1 MRLSVSTLASVMAIA
16 VVGAAGGPFTAAHA
30 EDAVLQVFASPMV
43 IDQVNIVNR
52 LAGVSPIEMT
62 ELDSIDALQKL
73 CDPANG
79 GIPSVAVVVTTI
91 TASISDKCVSNG
103 IGELLEASLGFGTM
117 VLAQKASDPPMSLS
131 SKVLYQALA
140 HDVPDDESFK
150 LNTANTWSDVDAS
163 LPKLDIRLIVGS
175 LGTAARKVFEDE
187 AMVGGCRQ
195 FDAVQS
201 IFDAKTRVST
211 CTKFKKGAVLEVDS
225 LDERVAALRAA
236 APGAV
241 AVLPINVALK
251 HKDRMRII
259 PFDGFLPTPESINA
273 EDYVLT
279 VPFYVYVRPE
289 DLAKEGPVRL
299 WMWEILSE
307 EAIGD
312 KGYGKDG
319 GLTELPAA
327 TREWQRRSMFK

>member
-1 MRLSVSTLASVMAIA
+1 MRVSVSTLAGVTAIA
-16 VVGAAGGPFTAAHA
+16 AVGVAGGQFTAAQA
-30 EDAVLQVFASPMV
+30 GDAVLQVFASPLV
-43 IDQVNIVNR
+43 IDQANFVSNV
-52 LAGVSPIEMT
+52 AGFSSVETIE
-62 ELDSIDALQKL
+62 LQSIAALQRL
-73 CDPANG
+73 CAAAND
-79 GIPSVAVVVTTI
+79 GIPSVAVVGTKI
-91 TASISDKCVSNG
+91 TANISDECVSNG
-103 IGELLEASLGFGTM
+103 VGDLLEASLGFSTL
-117 VLAQKASDPPMSLS
+117 VLVQKASDPAMNLS
-131 SKVLYQALA
+131 SKVLYQALT

-150 LNTANTWSDVDAS
+150 LNTANNWSDVDAS

-195 FDAVQS
+195 FSVVQS

-251 HKDRMRII
+251 HKDWMRIV

-279 VPFYVYVRPE
+279 VPVYMYVRPE
-289 DLAKEGPVRL
+289 DLAEQGTARL
-299 WMWEILSE
+299 WVEEMLSE

-312 KGYGKDG
+312 AGYGKDY
-319 GLTELPAA
+319 GLIELPAA

>member
-150 LNTANTWSDVDAS
+150 PNTAKTWSDVESS
-163 LPKLDIRLIVGS
+163 LPNLDIRLFVGPP
-175 LGTAARKVFEDE
+175 GNAARRVFEYE

-195 FDAVQS
+195 FSVVQS

-211 CTKFKKGAVLEVDS
+211 CTKFKEGAVLVVDS
-225 LDERVAALRAA
+225 LDKRVAALRAA

-241 AVLPINVALK
+241 AVLPINIALK
-251 HKDRMRII
+251 HKDWLRIV

-279 VPFYVYVRPE
+279 VPIYVYVRPE
-289 DLAKEGPVRL
+289 YLAKEGPVRL
-299 WMWEILSE
+299 WMEEMLSE

-312 KGYGKDG
+312 AGYGKDH
-319 GLTELPAA
+319 GLIELPAA

>member
-211 CTKFKKGAVLEVDS
+211 CTKFKKGAVL
-225 LDERVAALRAA
+225 
-236 APGAV
+236 
-241 AVLPINVALK
+241 
-251 HKDRMRII
+251 
-259 PFDGFLPTPESINA
+259 
-273 EDYVLT
+273 
-279 VPFYVYVRPE
+279 
-289 DLAKEGPVRL
+289 
-299 WMWEILSE
+299 
-307 EAIGD
+307 
-312 KGYGKDG
+312 
-319 GLTELPAA
+319 
-327 TREWQRRSMFK
+327 

>member
-16 VVGAAGGPFTAAHA
+16 VVGAAGGQLVAAHA
-30 EDAVLQVFASPMV
+30 EDAVLQVFASPLV
-43 IDQVNIVNR
+43 IDQANTVNR
-52 LAGVSPIEMT
+52 VAGVSPIET
-62 ELDSIDALQKL
+62 IELNSIDALQKL
-73 CDPANG
+73 CGSAND
-79 GIPSVAVVVTTI
+79 GIPSVAVVVTKI

-103 IGELLEASLGFGTM
+103 IGELLEASLGFRTL
-117 VLAQKASDPPMSLS
+117 VLVQKASDPAMSLS
-131 SKVLYQALA
+131 SRVLYKALT

-150 LNTANTWSDVDAS
+150 PNMANTWSDVDAS

-175 LGTAARKVFEDE
+175 PGSAARKVFEDE

-201 IFDAKTRVST
+201 IFDAKARVST
-211 CTKFKKGAVLEVDS
+211 CTKFKEGAILEVDS
-225 LDERVAALRAA
+225 LDERAAALGAA

-241 AVLPINVALK
+241 AVLPINIALK
-251 HKDRMRII
+251 HKDWMRII

-273 EDYVLT
+273 EDYVLS
-279 VPFYVYVRPE
+279 VPVYVYVRPE

-299 WMWEILSE
+299 WMWEMLSE

-312 KGYGKDG
+312 KGYGKVG
-319 GLTELPAA
+319 GLIELPAA